1 MKILYRFHDGKHL
14 PIVDIKLKS
23 CDGWYNTRAYVDSG
37 ASYSLFHADV
47 AEILGLVLESGE
59 LIEMTVGD
67 GDSLKVYI
75 HRIKIICG
83 GEEFTA
89 SIGFSKGIGV
99 GFNIIGRKDIF
110 DWFIVCFHEQE
121 KFLELTYL
129 NRTASNT
136 FGAIVST
143 RYTL

>member
-47 AEILGLVLESGE
+47 AELLGLELEHGE
-59 LIEMTVGD
+59 LTEMIAGD

-75 HRIKIICG
+75 HRVPIFCADK
-83 GEEFTA
+83 EFTA
-89 SIGFSKGIGV
+89 SIGFSKDIGV

-110 DWFIVCFHEQE
+110 D
-121 KFLELTYL
+121 
-129 NRTASNT
+129 R
-136 FGAIVST
+136 
-143 RYTL
+143 